1 MASIIE
7 INDKID
13 LAFFKKSGNEF
24 EDFIVRFYK
33 IIYPEILAVK
43 PQGSKGDG
51 ANDGYLSSEL
61 LLQVYAPE
69 KIDAKSAIEKIEH
82 DFNRAK
88 SENWNFKEWHFVVND
103 KFNTIHKDIHQ
114 KIDALKK
121 SNPTIIIKL
130 RDSETLK
137 NMIIDLLRNNRL
149 KVSILLNID
158 KDISEFNSFEQVE
171 QVVESISKEKAIRGF
186 SDKNF
191 KNFSKESFLPD
202 GVKKLEINI
211 KDEDTFKQFG
221 AYLEKSKE
229 VIEEYKE
236 QIGLDLFEDVGE
248 YITKEYKKYS
258 TSFKAEESLSK
269 TFNVLYAKLEDD
281 RNLETALWVV
291 IAYYFDICDIGEI
304 Q

>member
-1 MASIIE
+1 VASIID
-7 INDKID
+7 ISDKID

-33 IIYPEILAVK
+33 IDYPALLAVK

-51 ANDGYLSSEL
+51 ANDGYLSDEL
-61 LLQVYAPE
+61 LLQVYAPQ
-69 KIDAKSAIEKIEH
+69 KLDAKSAIEKIEH

-88 SENWNFKEWHFVVND
+88 SESWNFKEWHFVVND
-103 KFNTIHKDIHQ
+103 KFSNIHKDIHQ
-114 KIDALKK
+114 RIDELKK
-121 SNPTIIIKL
+121 DNPAIIIKL

-137 NMIIDLLRNNRL
+137 NMIVNLLESNRL
-149 KVSILLNID
+149 KVFILLNID

-171 QVVESISKEKAIRGF
+171 QVIESISKEKAIRGF

-191 KNFSKESFLPD
+191 KNFSKEIFLPD
-202 GVKKLEINI
+202 GIKKLEINI

-248 YITKEYKKYS
+248 YIIKEYEKYS
-258 TSFKAEESLSK
+258 SSFKAEESLSK
-269 TFNVLYAKLEDD
+269 TFNALYGKLEDD

-304 Q
+304 K

>member
-1 MASIIE
+1 MR
-7 INDKID
+7 INDLITQLK
-13 LAFFKKSGNEF
+13 LAFYEKDGNEF

-33 IIYPEILAVK
+33 INYPELLAVK

-51 ANDGYLSSEL
+51 ANDGYLSDEL
-61 LLQVYAPE
+61 LLQVYAPQ
-69 KIDAKSAIEKIEH
+69 KLDAKSAIDKIEH
-82 DFNRAK
+82 DFNRAM
-88 SENWNFKEWHFVVND
+88 SENWYFEEWHFIVND
-103 KFNTIHKDIHQ
+103 KFSNIHKDIHQ
-114 KIDALKK
+114 KIDELKQI
-121 SNPTIIIKL
+121 NPTVTIKL

-137 NMIIDLLRNNRL
+137 NMIIDLLKDNRL

-171 QVVESISKEKAIRGF
+171 QVIESIAKEKAIRGF

-191 KNFSKESFLPD
+191 RNFSKEKFLPD
-202 GVKKLEINI
+202 GIKKLEINI
-211 KDEDTFKQFG
+211 KDGDTFKQFG

-236 QIGLDLFEDVGE
+236 KIGLDLFEDVGE
-248 YITKEYKKYS
+248 YIIKEYEKYS

-269 TFNVLYAKLEDD
+269 TFNTLYVKLEDD

-304 Q
+304 E

>member
-1 MASIIE
+1 MASISE
-7 INDKID
+7 KID
-13 LAFFKKSGNEF
+13 LAFYKKSGNEF

-33 IIYPEILAVK
+33 INYPELLAVK

-51 ANDGYLSSEL
+51 ANDGYLSDEL

-69 KIDAKSAIEKIEH
+69 KLDAKSAIKKIEH

-103 KFNTIHKDIHQ
+103 KFSNIHKEIHQ
-114 KIDALKK
+114 KIDELKK
-121 SNPTIIIKL
+121 LNPTINIKL

-137 NMIIDLLRNNRL
+137 NMIIDLLKDNRL

-158 KDISEFNSFEQVE
+158 KDISEFNNFEQIE
-171 QVVESISKEKAIRGF
+171 QVIEAISKEKAIRGF

-191 KNFSKESFLPD
+191 KNFSKEIFLPD
-202 GVKKLEINI
+202 GIKKLEINI

-236 QIGLDLFEDVGE
+236 QIGLSLFEDVGE
-248 YITKEYKKYS
+248 CIIKEYKKHS
-258 TSFKAEESLSK
+258 SSFRAEESLSK
-269 TFNVLYAKLEDD
+269 TFNTLYGKLEDD

-304 Q
+304 K

>member
-1 MASIIE
+1 MASIID
-7 INDKID
+7 ISDKID

-33 IIYPEILAVK
+33 IDYPELLAVK

-51 ANDGYLSSEL
+51 ANDGYLSDEL

-69 KIDAKSAIEKIEH
+69 KLDAKSAIDKIEH

-88 SENWNFKEWHFVVND
+88 SENWNFQEWHFVVND
-103 KFNTIHKDIHQ
+103 KFSNIHKDIHQ
-114 KIDALKK
+114 KMDELKK
-121 SNPTIIIKL
+121 LNPTIIINL

-137 NMIIDLLRNNRL
+137 NMIVDLLKDNRL
-149 KVSILLNID
+149 KISILLNID

-171 QVVESISKEKAIRGF
+171 QVIESISKEKAIRGF

-191 KNFSKESFLPD
+191 KNFSKEIFLPD
-202 GVKKLEINI
+202 GIKKLEINI

-236 QIGLDLFEDVGE
+236 QIGLNLFEDVGV
-248 YITKEYKKYS
+248 YIIKEYEKYS
-258 TSFKAEESLSK
+258 SSFKAEESLSK
-269 TFNVLYAKLEDD
+269 TFNALYDKLEDD

-304 Q
+304 K

>member
-1 MASIIE
+1 MASIID
-7 INDKID
+7 ISDKID

-33 IIYPEILAVK
+33 IDYPELLAVK

-51 ANDGYLSSEL
+51 ANDGYLSDEL
-61 LLQVYAPE
+61 LLQVYAPQ
-69 KIDAKSAIEKIEH
+69 KLDAKSAIDKIEH

-103 KFNTIHKDIHQ
+103 KFSNIHKDIHQ
-114 KIDALKK
+114 KIDELKK
-121 SNPTIIIKL
+121 SNPTFIIKL
-130 RDSETLK
+130 KDSETLK
-137 NMIIDLLRNNRL
+137 NMIVELLKDNRL
-149 KVSILLNID
+149 KISILLNID

-171 QVVESISKEKAIRGF
+171 QVIESISKEKAIRGF

-191 KNFSKESFLPD
+191 KNFSKEIFLPD
-202 GVKKLEINI
+202 GIKKLEINI

-236 QIGLDLFEDVGE
+236 QIGLNLFEDVGE
-248 YITKEYKKYS
+248 YIIKEYKKYS
-258 TSFKAEESLSK
+258 SSFKAEESLSK
-269 TFNVLYAKLEDD
+269 TFNALYGKLEDD

-304 Q
+304 K

>member
-1 MASIIE
+1 MASII
-7 INDKID
+7 DKID

-33 IIYPEILAVK
+33 IIYPELLAVK

-69 KIDAKSAIEKIEH
+69 KLDAKNAIEKIEH

-103 KFNTIHKDIHQ
+103 KFSTIHKDIHQ
-114 KIDALKK
+114 KLDTLKK
-121 SNPTIIIKL
+121 SNPAIIIRL

-137 NMIIDLLRNNRL
+137 NMIIDLLQNNRL

-158 KDISEFNSFEQVE
+158 KDISEFNSFEQIE
-171 QVVESISKEKAIRGF
+171 QVVESISKEKAIRKF

-191 KNFSKESFLPD
+191 KNFSKEKFLPD
-202 GVKKLEINI
+202 GIKKLEINI
-211 KDEDTFKQFG
+211 KDEDSLKQFG

-236 QIGLDLFEDVGE
+236 QIGLDLFENVGE
-248 YITKEYKKYS
+248 QIVKEYQKYS
-258 TSFKAEESLSK
+258 NSFKAEESLSK
-269 TFNVLYAKLEDD
+269 TFNALYTKLEDD

-291 IAYYFDICDIGEI
+291 IAYYFDICDIGDI
-304 Q
+304 K

>member
-1 MASIIE
+1 MASIID
-7 INDKID
+7 ISDKID

-33 IIYPEILAVK
+33 IDYPELLAVK

-51 ANDGYLSSEL
+51 ANDGYLSDEL

-69 KIDAKSAIEKIEH
+69 KLDAKSAIDKIEH

-88 SENWNFKEWHFVVND
+88 SENWNFQEWHFVVND
-103 KFNTIHKDIHQ
+103 KFSNIHKDIHQ
-114 KIDALKK
+114 KMDELKK
-121 SNPTIIIKL
+121 LNPTIIINL

-137 NMIIDLLRNNRL
+137 NMIIDSLKDNRL
-149 KVSILLNID
+149 KISILLNID

-171 QVVESISKEKAIRGF
+171 QVIESISKEKAIRGF

-191 KNFSKESFLPD
+191 KNFSKEIFLPD
-202 GVKKLEINI
+202 GIKKLEINI
-211 KDEDTFKQFG
+211 EDEDTFKQFG

-229 VIEEYKE
+229 IIEEYKE

-248 YITKEYKKYS
+248 YIIKEYKKYS
-258 TSFKAEESLSK
+258 SSFKAEESLSK
-269 TFNVLYAKLEDD
+269 TFNALYGKLEDD

-304 Q
+304 K

>member
-1 MASIIE
+1 MASIID
-7 INDKID
+7 ISDKID

-33 IIYPEILAVK
+33 ISYPELLAVK

-51 ANDGYLSSEL
+51 ANDGYLSDEL
-61 LLQVYAPE
+61 LLQVYSPE
-69 KIDAKSAIEKIEH
+69 KLDADSAIKKMEH
-82 DFNRAK
+82 DLDRAK
-88 SENWNFKEWHFVVND
+88 TQKWNFKEWHFVVND
-103 KFNTIHKDIHQ
+103 KFSNIHKDIHQ
-114 KIDALKK
+114 KMDELKK
-121 SNPTIIIKL
+121 LNPTIDIKL
-130 RDSETLK
+130 KDSETLK
-137 NMIIDLLRNNRL
+137 NMIVELLQDNRL

-171 QVVESISKEKAIRGF
+171 QVIDSISEEKGIKRF
-186 SDKNF
+186 SDTNF
-191 KNFSKESFLPD
+191 KNFSKEVFLPD
-202 GVKKLEINI
+202 GIKKLEINI
-211 KDEDTFKQFG
+211 KDKDTLKQFG

-236 QIGLDLFEDVGE
+236 QIGLDLFENVGT
-248 YITKEYKKYS
+248 YIIKEYEKYS

-269 TFNVLYAKLEDD
+269 TFNALYAKLEDD

-304 Q
+304 E

>member
-1 MASIIE
+1 MASIID
-7 INDKID
+7 ISDKID

-33 IIYPEILAVK
+33 INYPELLAVK

-51 ANDGYLSSEL
+51 ANDGYLSDEL

-69 KIDAKSAIEKIEH
+69 KLDAKSAIVKIEH

-88 SENWNFKEWHFVVND
+88 SENWNFREWHFVVND
-103 KFNTIHKDIHQ
+103 KFSNIHRDVHH
-114 KIDALKK
+114 KIDELKK
-121 SNPTIIIKL
+121 LNPTMIIKL
-130 RDSETLK
+130 KDSETLK
-137 NMIIDLLRNNRL
+137 NMILDLLENNRL

-171 QVVESISKEKAIRGF
+171 QVIESISNEKSIRGF

-191 KNFSKESFLPD
+191 KNFSKEIFLPD
-202 GVKKLEINI
+202 GIKKLEINI
-211 KDEDTFKQFG
+211 KDEDTFKHFG

-248 YITKEYKKYS
+248 YIIKEYSKYS
-258 TSFKAEESLSK
+258 SSFRAEESLSK
-269 TFNVLYAKLEDD
+269 TFNALYGKLEDD

-304 Q
+304 K

>member
-1 MASIIE
+1 MASIID
-7 INDKID
+7 ISDKID

-33 IIYPEILAVK
+33 IDYPELLAVK

-51 ANDGYLSSEL
+51 ANDGYLSDKL

-69 KIDAKSAIEKIEH
+69 KLDAKSAIDKIEH
-82 DFNRAK
+82 DFKRAK
-88 SENWNFKEWHFVVND
+88 SEKWNFKEWHFVVND
-103 KFNTIHKDIHQ
+103 KFSNIHKEIHQ
-114 KIDALKK
+114 KIDDLKK
-121 SNPTIIIKL
+121 SNPTFIIKL
-130 RDSETLK
+130 KDSETLK
-137 NMIIDLLRNNRL
+137 NMIVDLLKNNRL
-149 KVSILLNID
+149 KISILLNID

-171 QVVESISKEKAIRGF
+171 QVIESISKEKAIRGF

-191 KNFSKESFLPD
+191 KNFSKEIFLPD
-202 GVKKLEINI
+202 GIKKLEINI

-236 QIGLDLFEDVGE
+236 QIGLNLFEDVGV
-248 YITKEYKKYS
+248 YIIKEYEKYS
-258 TSFKAEESLSK
+258 SSFKAEESLSK
-269 TFNVLYAKLEDD
+269 TFNALYGKLEDD

-304 Q
+304 K

>member
-1 MASIIE
+1 MASIID
-7 INDKID
+7 ISDKID

-33 IIYPEILAVK
+33 IDYPALLAVK

-51 ANDGYLSSEL
+51 ANDGYLSDEL
-61 LLQVYAPE
+61 LLQVYAPQ
-69 KIDAKSAIEKIEH
+69 KLDAKSAIEKIEH

-88 SENWNFKEWHFVVND
+88 SESWNFKEWHFVVND
-103 KFNTIHKDIHQ
+103 KFSNIHKDIHQ
-114 KIDALKK
+114 RIDELKK
-121 SNPTIIIKL
+121 DNPAIIIKL

-137 NMIIDLLRNNRL
+137 NMIVNLLESNRL
-149 KVSILLNID
+149 KVFILLNID

-171 QVVESISKEKAIRGF
+171 QVIESISKEKAIRGF

-191 KNFSKESFLPD
+191 KNFSKEIFLPD
-202 GVKKLEINI
+202 GIKKLEINI

-248 YITKEYKKYS
+248 YIIKEYEKYS
-258 TSFKAEESLSK
+258 SSFKAEESLSK
-269 TFNVLYAKLEDD
+269 TFNALYGKLEDD

-304 Q
+304 K